1 MLGTKRDHSTEHDV
15 PLQRRLKLATFGVCC
30 NMASSRARMPV
41 LTAIVLP
48 GVFHSM
54 LERDS
59 SARTTLFGQTWRIM
73 LLCIDAIQ
81 VCEDTRPHVF
91 LQARTHPRLQIT
103 VLALNPEFGWSPALV
118 QWMDTFSMLD
128 LLLPQRDPGAW
139 VRNHNAARFVGDT
152 DEVSAQRGSTSSL
165 F

>member
-1 MLGTKRDHSTEHDV
+1 
-15 PLQRRLKLATFGVCC
+15 
-30 NMASSRARMPV
+30 
-41 LTAIVLP
+41 
-48 GVFHSM
+48 M

-81 VCEDTRPHVF
+81 VCEDTWPHVF

-139 VRNHNAARFVGDT
+139 VRNHNTARFVGDT